1 MRARRVALL
10 CGIFAGLLLLLAA
23 LLTLLGGLVDVAFG
37 HLAVRG
43 VLATAGTF
51 LVEGVL
57 GFLMI
62 VFAAIG
68 SRRSADV
75 VVASGVALVLL
86 ALVTWVFVGVS
97 ALLLLGGLLALLS
110 GIFLL
115 IGRA

>member
-1 MRARRVALL
+1 MRARRIALL
-10 CGIFAGLLLLLAA
+10 CGVIGGLLLLLAA
-23 LLTLLGGLVDVAFG
+23 LLTLLSGLVDVAFG

-51 LVEGVL
+51 LIEGVL

-62 VFAAIG
+62 VFAGLG
-68 SRRSADV
+68 SRRSTDA
-75 VVASGVALVLL
+75 VVASGAALVLL
-86 ALVTWVFVGVS
+86 ALVTWIFVGVS

-115 IGRA
+115 VGRA